1 MPIIILKI
9 TLKPNLKKIKGM
21 VPGGG
26 VALLRTIK
34 ALEKV
39 NLKNDGEKR
48 GVEIIKNAIKMP
60 ALTIANNAGKDG
72 NLIVQKLLT
81 ENASFE
87 FGYDALNDVFVDDLF
102 KSGIV
107 DPTKVKINFHLK
119 LLTEEPAFSTGEDLF
134 TNACNL

>member
-119 LLTEEPAFSTGEDLF
+119 LLTGEPAFSTGEDLF